1 MINLYSENL
10 AWVYDEIYQGFI
22 NYTAEYQFYERI
34 CKTYNATNILEMGCG
49 TGNLARSFSKEF
61 NTYVGLDYSIPMLTI
76 ARKKFPSGLFVHA
89 DMRSFN
95 LKQNFDAALITGR
108 STSYLINNL
117 DLEDTFKSVHTV
129 LQTNG
134 LFVFDCI
141 NADLFMPYIL
151 QNKEVTHTS
160 ICNGKDFERDSK
172 WIKSKS
178 DDYHLID
185 WKAEY
190 FEVKGTKRISLGKD
204 SSIFRAFTKKEISVF
219 LNKTGFN
226 ILEVK
231 TRNTYAFDTIVFTC
245 IKLE

>member
-1 MINLYSENL
+1 M
-10 AWVYDEIYQGFI
+10 Q
-22 NYTAEYQFYERI
+22 T
-34 CKTYNATNILEMGCG
+34 M
-49 TGNLARSFSKEF
+49 
-61 NTYVGLDYSIPMLTI
+61 

-117 DLEDTFKSVHTV
+117 DLEDTFKSVHLV

-160 ICNGKDFERDSK
+160 ICNGKVFERDSK

-178 DDYHLID
+178 DHYHLID

-190 FEVKGTKRISLGKD
+190 FEVKSTKRISLGKD

-219 LNKTGFN
+219 LNKTGFK

-231 TRNTYAFDTIVFTC
+231 TRNTYVFDTIVFTC
-245 IKLE
+245 LKLE